1 VGTEGGITMGEKLMS
16 IVEAIPIDFFKDKAN
31 EYREHGGAAHTFV
44 ANLFEALIRDWNRF
58 YNNKFTQFHMI
69 TWHTM
74 DEKPISDIWNKL
86 YITMR
91 DEDNPDVFTVEDNWG
106 YYCWPDGTPTWFE
119 HYDNE
124 EDVLEGSEKFSRFVA
139 WAYMPTILP
148 YGFCEDEKEEN
159 NGTESD

>member
-44 ANLFEALIRDWNRF
+44 ADLLEALIRDWNKF
-58 YNNKFTQFHMI
+58 YNNKFTQFHAI

-74 DEKPISDIWNKL
+74 DEKPISGFENKL

-91 DEDNPDVFTVEDNWG
+91 DEDNPDVYTVEENWW
-106 YYCWPDGTPTWFE
+106 YYCWPNGTPSWISP
-119 HYDNE
+119 DDE
-124 EDVLEGSEKFSRFVA
+124 EDVYEGSEEFSRFVA

-148 YGFCEDEKEEN
+148 YGFCEDEKEGN